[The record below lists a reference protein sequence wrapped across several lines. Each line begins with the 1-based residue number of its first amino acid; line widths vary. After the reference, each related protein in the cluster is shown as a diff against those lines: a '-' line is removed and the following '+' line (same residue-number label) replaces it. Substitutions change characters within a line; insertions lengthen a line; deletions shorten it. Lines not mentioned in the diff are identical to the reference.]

1 MKIPVP
7 VGVLF
12 IFFSFSCANA
22 QVEPADTTFGEGV
35 PVATLTDKVLDEIS
49 GMASSRTLPGLIY
62 VHNDSGGEAAVYLLD
77 SLGNNVGK
85 IELLGTKN
93 RDWEDIAVGPG
104 ADGKS
109 YIYVGEI
116 GDNNAVHDEIVIY
129 RIPEPVNFSSISQ
142 IAPQKTNLKYPGG
155 ARDAESLMV
164 DPISGDIFIISK
176 RDSVNTLYRLPA
188 SKFGTGD
195 MQLEELIKL
204 PMTSATAADISADGS
219 QILVKN
225 YLTIYYWKRKNG
237 ETIAQA
243 MSREPL
249 QLPYS
254 PEPQGEAIGFLPSG
268 KAYYTLSEKR
278 FDIEPIL
285 FKYSAK

>member
-1 MKIPVP
+1 MKILTVFIL
-7 VGVLF
+7 LF
-12 IFFSFSCANA
+12 FTISCVNAQEEMVTSFS
-22 QVEPADTTFGEGV
+22 EGV
-35 PVATLTDKVLDEIS
+35 PVATLKDAGLDEIS
-49 GMASSRTLPGLIY
+49 GMACSRNLPGVIY

-85 IELLGTKN
+85 IELLETKN

-104 ADGKS
+104 GDGKS

-129 RIPEPVNFSSISQ
+129 RIPEPENFKSNSQ
-142 IAPQKTNLKYPGG
+142 ATPQKATLKYPGG

-164 DPISGDIFIISK
+164 DPISGDIFILSK
-176 RDSVNTLYRLPA
+176 RDSLNTLYRLPA
-188 SKFGTGD
+188 DKFGDAET
-195 MQLEELIKL
+195 QLEELIKL
-204 PMTSATAADISADGS
+204 PLTSATAADISGDGS

-225 YLTIYYWKRKNG
+225 YLTIYYWKRKVG
-237 ETIAQA
+237 ETVSQA

-249 QLPYS
+249 ELPYS
-254 PEPQGEAIGFLPSG
+254 PEPQGEAIGFFPSG

-278 FDIEPIL
+278 FDLDPVL
-285 FKYSAK
+285 YKYTAK

>member
-1 MKIPVP
+1 MKISVSAI
-7 VGVLF
+7 LL
-12 IFFSFSCANA
+12 FFSFSCVNA
-22 QVEPADTTFGEGV
+22 QEELLTAFSEGIAV
-35 PVATLTDKVLDEIS
+35 STLIDKELDEIS
-49 GMASSRTLPGLIY
+49 GLSCSRTLPGLMY
-62 VHNDSGGEAAVYLLD
+62 VHNDSGGEAAIFILD
-77 SLGNNVGK
+77 STGNNVGK
-85 IELLGTKN
+85 IEFLGAQN

-116 GDNNAVHDEIVIY
+116 GDNNAAYNEVAIY
-129 RIPEPVNFSSISQ
+129 RVPEPMKKESITQVIPEKQTFN
-142 IAPQKTNLKYPGG
+142 YPGG

-164 DPISGDIFIISK
+164 DPISGDIFIVSK

-188 SKFGTGD
+188 EKFGTLD
-195 MQLEELIKL
+195 VELEELIKL
-204 PMTSATAADISADGS
+204 PFTSATGADISADGS

-225 YLTIYYWKRKNG
+225 YLEIYYWQRKEG
-237 ETIAQA
+237 ESIEKA
-243 MSREPL
+243 MSRTPI

-278 FDIEPIL
+278 FDLDPVL
-285 FKYSAK
+285 YKYTAKKP

>member
-1 MKIPVP
+1 MKISAV
-7 VGVLF
+7 VLTL
-12 IFFSFSCANA
+12 FFSYSCVSA
-22 QVEPADTTFGEGV
+22 QEEIVTTFGEGV
-35 PVATLTDKVLDEIS
+35 PIATISDKGLDEIS
-49 GMASSRTLPGLIY
+49 GLATSRILPGLMY

-77 SLGNNVGK
+77 SMGNNVGK
-85 IELLGTKN
+85 IEFLNTIN

-109 YIYVGEI
+109 YIFVGEI
-116 GDNNAVHDEIVIY
+116 GDNNAVHDEVVIY
-129 RIPEPVNFSSISQ
+129 RTPEPEILSQ
-142 IAPQKTNLKYPGG
+142 NSRILPQKMTLKYPGG

-188 SKFGTGD
+188 SKFGAGEAE
-195 MQLEELIKL
+195 LEELIKL
-204 PMTSATAADISADGS
+204 PFSSAVAADISVDGS

-225 YLTIYYWKRKNG
+225 YLTVYYWKRNTG

-243 MSREPL
+243 MSKEPQL
-249 QLPYS
+249 LPYS

-268 KAYYTLSEKR
+268 NAYYTISEKR
-278 FDIEPIL
+278 FDIEPVL
-285 FKYSAK
+285 FKYTAK